1 MANVEIDG
9 VNSAVSTDKI
19 NPATGNVLTAGD
31 SGDTIAIYNTVD
43 DDVTTT
49 TDTTKN
55 MFLIGD
61 ITVADTKTW
70 TIAGS
75 GAIRIL

>member
-1 MANVEIDG
+1 MSQIE
-9 VNSAVSTDKI
+9 VNKI

-31 SGDTIAIYNTVD
+31 SGDVVAIYNTVD
-43 DDVTTT
+43 DNVTTT
-49 TDTTKN
+49 TDTAKN
-55 MFLIGD
+55 MFLIGV

-75 GAIRIL
+75 GAMRIL

>member
-1 MANVEIDG
+1 MSQIE
-9 VNSAVSTDKI
+9 VNKI
-19 NPATGNVLTAGD
+19 NPATGTTLTAGD

-75 GAIRIL
+75 GAMRIL